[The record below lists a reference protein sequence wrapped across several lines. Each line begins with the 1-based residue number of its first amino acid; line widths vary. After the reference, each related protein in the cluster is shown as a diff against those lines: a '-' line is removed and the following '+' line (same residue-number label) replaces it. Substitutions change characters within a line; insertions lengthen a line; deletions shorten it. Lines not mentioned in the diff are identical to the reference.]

1 MLTRA
6 CYCTASSIFLSNTFP
21 LPRIRGQQVYIEGY
35 TDRSVDKAKEEV
47 MAELNAAIANS
58 QGQEADLATITERI
72 NKNIDGARTIFPRK

>member
-1 MLTRA
+1 
-6 CYCTASSIFLSNTFP
+6 
-21 LPRIRGQQVYIEGY
+21 
-35 TDRSVDKAKEEV
+35 VDKAKEEV